1 MDLSLKGFRHLY
13 NIKFASTFC
22 RVLHTIPSNEA
33 IDTVEVSL
41 SVIVLKVIII
51 LFNLVAQTRP
61 QSYVPILCGYYIIS
75 CHAYSH
81 TWTLYYVKQVLQPRA
96 NPMFVSWKGGAV
108 SKAPSTFL
116 AYSCMHL
123 LQSVDRW
130 EEVQLY
136 ALCWVFVSDDIHQHV
151 FCGLHF
157 S

>member
-81 TWTLYYVKQVLQPRA
+81 TWTLYYVK
-96 NPMFVSWKGGAV
+96 
-108 SKAPSTFL
+108 
-116 AYSCMHL
+116 
-123 LQSVDRW
+123 
-130 EEVQLY
+130 
-136 ALCWVFVSDDIHQHV
+136 
-151 FCGLHF
+151 
-157 S
+157 